1 MKSTVFRTIQF
12 FGILIFV
19 CTALFSLL
27 VEPTFF
33 ASSGFIA
40 LLFVGFCTFA
50 LGLALSKNL
59 NKPNSEE

>member
-1 MKSTVFRTIQF
+1 MKTTVFRIIQL
-12 FGILIFV
+12 FGILVFV

-33 ASSGFIA
+33 ASPGFIA
-40 LLFVGFCTFA
+40 ILLVGFSTFA

-59 NKPNSEE
+59 NNPNSE